1 MDTPERLGKYSI
13 TEVLGEGAMGV
24 VYKGFD
30 PDIKRT
36 VAIKTIRRQF
46 GVSGEGVS
54 AAARFRNEAVA
65 AGRLTHPGIVAV
77 YDFGEHEDVAF
88 IAMEFVEG
96 KTLAHYL
103 SSRVRFTDEDIP
115 GVICQVLDA
124 LEHAHDAGVW
134 HRDIKPANIIMA
146 KNGKLK
152 VADFGIARIEDA
164 GLTQANVM
172 IGTPTYMAPEQ
183 FLGTKMD
190 KRVDIYACGVL
201 LYILL
206 TGKPP
211 FSGPQEQLMYKVVHE
226 APTLPSQVEGAN
238 RPHFY
243 DSIIA
248 KALAKDPEQRFP
260 DAASFRDAV
269 QRGVG
274 QPFDTTV
281 WERTLIGVAEK
292 VPAQVKTPGT
302 GSRSGVTNTP
312 TNTSGSWT
320 QLPDHWDKAVLKEAE
335 ALAGQAGGA
344 AGQRAGEARRARVR
358 RPAQPL
364 CQAGRAGDQ
373 PAGQDGLPGTCHLDH
388 LHQGRLVIGL
398 APACGLGWCAADGRA
413 GRCRC
418 QAAGQPRGA
427 HRQGDGQEDGGQ
439 NHRPRCLLRAAG
451 RRRDRQCGAAET
463 VDRVEAAGL
472 TGLGGRWDASAPPSP
487 CPLPGRERGSQLHP
501 LAHPSGH

>member
-1 MDTPERLGKYSI
+1 MNHPDRLGKYQI

-54 AAARFRNEAVA
+54 AAARFRNEAQA

-77 YDFGEHEDVAF
+77 YDFGEDDTVAF
-88 IAMEFVEG
+88 IAMEYVEG

-103 SSRVRFTDEDIP
+103 ASKVRFTDEDIP

-190 KRVDIYACGVL
+190 RRVDLYGTGVL
-201 LYILL
+201 LYLLL
-206 TGKPP
+206 TGRPP
-211 FSGPQEQLMYKVVHE
+211 FTGSQEQLMYKVVHE
-226 APTLPSQVEGAN
+226 PPVLPSQYEGAN
-238 RPHFY
+238 RPPFY
-243 DSIIA
+243 DAIIA
-248 KALAKDPEQRFP
+248 RALAKDPDQRYP
-260 DAASFRDAV
+260 DAASFKAAV

-281 WERTLIGVAEK
+281 WERTLIKVADR
-292 VPAQVKTPGT
+292 VPAAPPAAGT
-302 GSRSGVTNTP
+302 GSRSGLPAQPTNTGG
-312 TNTSGSWT
+312 TSGSWT
-320 QLPDHWDKAVLKEAE
+320 ALADHWDKAVLQQAE
-335 ALAGQAGGA
+335 ASLAKLVGPLASVLV
-344 AGQRAGEARRARVR
+344 RRAARECTDLPTLYAKLAEQVSNPQARTAFLERATTITSIKSGGSSASGSGLTAGTGSNPATRLNAPPLPDSLLDAAAKLLAQHVGPIAKVMVKKTAARTNDRNAFYGLLAEAVPDGPARVKLM
-358 RPAQPL
+358 AELQ
-364 CQAGRAGDQ
+364 
-373 PAGQDGLPGTCHLDH
+373 
-388 LHQGRLVIGL
+388 RLV
-398 APACGLGWCAADGRA
+398 
-413 GRCRC
+413 
-418 QAAGQPRGA
+418 
-427 HRQGDGQEDGGQ
+427 
-439 NHRPRCLLRAAG
+439 
-451 RRRDRQCGAAET
+451 
-463 VDRVEAAGL
+463 
-472 TGLGGRWDASAPPSP
+472 
-487 CPLPGRERGSQLHP
+487 
-501 LAHPSGH
+501 